1 MNREAFAEFVRSRRA
16 RLRPA
21 DVGLPEGGTRR
32 TPGLR
37 RQEVAQLAGISIEYY
52 IRLEQARGPHPS
64 RQVLSALARALLLNS
79 DERAHLFQ
87 LAGVLPQPG
96 DGPPRDVPD
105 GIRQL
110 LVALTEVPAYVL
122 DAKYEILA
130 WNDMASRL
138 LLGGPVADLAAIA
151 PEQRNVVRW
160 TFQSPELRHHLA
172 DEQAARFARSS
183 VADLRAART
192 RYPGDRGV
200 RDLVDELLRT
210 SPEFGEIWSEHEV
223 ESHRTMTKRMAH
235 PVAGP
240 LELEC
245 QVLLVPDRDQRLVVY
260 TAAPGSPSAQALRTL
275 AAAGQPRH

>member
-21 DVGLPEGGTRR
+21 EVGLSDSGTRR

-64 RQVLSALARALLLNS
+64 WQVLSALGRALLLNA

-87 LAGVLPQPG
+87 LAGVLPQQQ
-96 DGPPRDVPD
+96 DGPSRDVPD
-105 GIRQL
+105 GIRHL
-110 LVALTEVPAYVL
+110 LIALTKVPAYVL
-122 DAKYEILA
+122 NAKYDILA
-130 WNDMASRL
+130 WNEMASRL
-138 LLGGPVADLAAIA
+138 LMGGPVAGLKAI
-151 PEQRNVVRW
+151 PPGRRNVVRW
-160 TFQSPELRHHLA
+160 TFRSPNLRRHLA
-172 DEQAARFARSS
+172 DEQAARFARFS
-183 VADLRAART
+183 VADLRAARA
-192 RYPGDRGV
+192 RYPGDRGI

-223 ESHRTMTKRMAH
+223 ESHRTMTKRMEY
-235 PVAGP
+235 PIAGP

-260 TAAPGSPSAQALRTL
+260 TAAPGSSSAQALRAL
-275 AAAGQPRH
+275 ATVDQPQW